1 MGNYSSAFEYYRTKS
16 FTLRDEIERIADEAY
31 TERIQL
37 IKDLSLDTKVER
49 LLLHPFRIIR
59 NEALALRLHFA
70 LLEAHLTQKLWW
82 KLSHPN
88 RMPTDNEIELHIR
101 SFDMNIK
108 RGFIIGVFSVQ
119 EHTLREYIRKTNHR
133 ILNNAKASYW
143 KIRDHFFNNYSF
155 NGNDQKYLSALK
167 LLASIRNTF
176 HNDGLFY
183 PHDDINLEIEYKGVK
198 YLFEVGKPIIFV
210 EWELL
215 SDLTEEIANFF

>member
-37 IKDLSLDTKVER
+37 IKDLSIDTKVER

-155 NGNDQKYLSALK
+155 NGNDQKYFY
-167 LLASIRNTF
+167 LLFS
-176 HNDGLFY
+176 
-183 PHDDINLEIEYKGVK
+183 
-198 YLFEVGKPIIFV
+198 YLHR
-210 EWELL
+210 
-215 SDLTEEIANFF
+215 